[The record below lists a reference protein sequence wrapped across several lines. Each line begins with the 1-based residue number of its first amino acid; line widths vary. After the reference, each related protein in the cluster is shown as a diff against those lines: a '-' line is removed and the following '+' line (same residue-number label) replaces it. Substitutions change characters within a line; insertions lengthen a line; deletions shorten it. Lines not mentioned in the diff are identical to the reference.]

1 MKFMAQC
8 SRKKVGLTIG
18 MTKNAVKS
26 MDYSKFIGLGLKLQT
41 NKLNHDISCSLFKST
56 KPENCRFPLANPHSA
71 ESVYYV
77 ISPIY

>member
-26 MDYSKFIGLGLKLQT
+26 MDYSKFIDLGLKLQSLNAMPRLFFDS
-41 NKLNHDISCSLFKST
+41 NKTIFKRV
-56 KPENCRFPLANPHSA
+56 N
-71 ESVYYV
+71 
-77 ISPIY
+77 

>member
-26 MDYSKFIGLGLKLQT
+26 MDYSKFIDLGLKLQ
-41 NKLNHDISCSLFKST
+41 LED
-56 KPENCRFPLANPHSA
+56 
-71 ESVYYV
+71 
-77 ISPIY
+77 